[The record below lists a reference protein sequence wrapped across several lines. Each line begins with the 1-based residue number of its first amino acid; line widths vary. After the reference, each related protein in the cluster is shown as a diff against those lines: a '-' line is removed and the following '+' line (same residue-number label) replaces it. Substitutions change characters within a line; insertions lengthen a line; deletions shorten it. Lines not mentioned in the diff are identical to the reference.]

1 MMCQRRGE
9 RRNAGRKRQHQR
21 RGTGQ
26 TVTVTFG
33 GKNYT
38 TTVEATVA
46 GR

>member
-1 MMCQRRGE
+1 MCDQRRGE

-21 RGTGQ
+21 WEAGQ

-38 TTVEATVA
+38 TTVEPTAA